1 MKDIRPNWHDDIVW
15 IKNKVNVALRSMA
28 TTASV
33 NRYFSETDVYYVAL
47 NPAPEVDR
55 HNAATPVTETEKW
68 LKDVKNRLEE
78 EAFDKQISRIMNNI
92 KAGDKQ
98 VKEGIRLKTEI
109 TFGVNKTVTALEKKV
124 DDSVRANLPEVEQRL
139 KRILQDK
146 NSELTLMDSK
156 IQAAKPSVTR
166 GLYYEYIINLIDK
179 IRSIMDFKYV
189 YSTDNELVLNPFLY
203 AQSFEKEL
211 EDAHMGKNDVFE
223 GLPDFQGLLDILEN
237 LRETPTGPLTQV
249 RDYKLGGNAAKYRFL
264 QVFGIIFLSLE
275 LHLPSPDEQ
284 FNAGL
289 TSVNGISSSVDAKQM
304 LHNTL
309 QGPIIQLNRVVD
321 WLCNHLQYLMY
332 RHYDHAAA
340 ILLSTPQFKAIRDHD
355 SFHMKVTAAFK
366 DLVDAQIKEVRFLVQ
381 RMIRDYSQ
389 VIPMDC
395 VHRQI
400 SMLALAPIEPIN
412 EIDEDSKPS
421 FVDTVADSVMYGISA
436 SIVEVQ
442 EVSQQAVTQVS
453 NSIGNILKDLR
464 KNSVSF
470 PFDVQDL
477 LNTGK

>member
-1 MKDIRPNWHDDIVW
+1 
-15 IKNKVNVALRSMA
+15 MA

-55 HNAATPVTETEKW
+55 HNAATPVAETEKW
-68 LKDVKNRLEE
+68 LNDVKSRLEE
-78 EAFDKQISRIMNNI
+78 ESFNEQISRIMNNI

-109 TFGVNKTVTALEKKV
+109 TFGVSKTVAALEKKV
-124 DDSVRANLPEVEQRL
+124 DESVRASLPEVEQRL
-139 KRILQDK
+139 KRILKDK
-146 NSELTLMDSK
+146 KAEQALMDSK
-156 IQAAKPSVTR
+156 IKAAKPSVTR
-166 GLYYEYIINLIDK
+166 DLYYEYIINLVAK
-179 IRSIMDFKYV
+179 TRSIMDFKYV
-189 YSTDNELVLNPFLY
+189 YSTNNELVLNPFLY

-211 EDAHMGKNDVFE
+211 EDAHMGKNDFFE
-223 GLPDFQGLLDILEN
+223 GLPDFQGLLDILEK
-237 LRETPTGPLTQV
+237 LRQTPTGPLTQV
-249 RDYKLGGNAAKYRFL
+249 KDYNLGGHAAKHRFL
-264 QVFGIIFLSLE
+264 QVFGIIFLNLE

-289 TSVNGISSSVDAKQM
+289 TSVNGISSAVDAKQI

-340 ILLSTPQFKAIRDHD
+340 ILFTTPQFEAIRDHD
-355 SFHMKVTAAFK
+355 DFHMKVTAAFK
-366 DLVDAQIKEVRFLVQ
+366 DLVDAQIKDIRFLVQ
-381 RMIRDYSQ
+381 RMIRDYSE

-395 VHRQI
+395 AHRQI
-400 SMLALAPIEPIN
+400 AMLALAPIEPIK
-412 EIDEDSKPS
+412 EIDEDSKAN
-421 FVDTVADSVMYGISA
+421 FLDTVANFVMYGISA
-436 SIVEVQ
+436 SIVEIQ
-442 EVSQQAVTQVS
+442 EVSQKAVTQVS

-464 KNSVSF
+464 KSSASF